1 MGEGVRGAEG
11 ENERRFRSSWIWRQ
25 NSLPPSGRRSGRRS
39 AVANDAKGD
48 GAAVADDAADD
59 EAEGDD

>member
-1 MGEGVRGAEG
+1 
-11 ENERRFRSSWIWRQ
+11 
-25 NSLPPSGRRSGRRS
+25 
-39 AVANDAKGD
+39 VANDAKGD